1 MVSIVGVCR
10 ASRGLIQAFASLFH
24 CRPCRFHGHRTSGQ
38 ATFVA
43 TFSRLLAIFCTFR
56 TFCPTRCFVDKILR
70 VYMCQTIYVYIY
82 TPLRIQLPLNYS
94 VFFKVHTKGQLC
106 SVRATLI
113 LRGATAFITR
123 VLQATNTEHDG
134 ERRDTRYRHCSMRKR
149 STWLR
154 DVGFKNG
161 GRKLRGL

>member
-82 TPLRIQLPLNYS
+82 LASDPTTVKLFR
-94 VFFKVHTKGQLC
+94 VFQSSYERTVMLC
-106 SVRATLI
+106 SSNIDFKGSYCFYYSRFTSYEYRA
-113 LRGATAFITR
+113 
-123 VLQATNTEHDG
+123 
-134 ERRDTRYRHCSMRKR
+134 RRRTTRYKISALFDEETKHVV
-149 STWLR
+149 T
-154 DVGFKNG
+154 
-161 GRKLRGL
+161 